1 MVLKAELCR
10 VTLFSFAVLRLGL
23 FCSYFLPPPG
33 LLALLIFLYL
43 TNTDILGMVGIVIFN
58 GQGPSKGDF
67 NIFNWLLMVL

>member
-23 FCSYFLPPPG
+23 FCSYFLASSWPPG
-33 LLALLIFLYL
+33 LLIFLYL
-43 TNTDILGMVGIVIFN
+43 TNTDILGMVEIVIFN
-58 GQGPSKGDF
+58 GQGPPKGDF